1 MDGLIVIIRVS
12 LALLLPWGARTHP
25 LLETLI
31 LYSTLFSFCLLN
43 ELLRSCQEKVLEEP
57 HYCLFDLDGMNLMAR
72 NLAPA
77 LHFTLIIFVSAP
89 VINTFPF
96 PSLFYSF

>member
-25 LLETLI
+25 LLDRDSYSLFHSLFI
-31 LYSTLFSFCLLN
+31 LPPEAPIVRC
-43 ELLRSCQEKVLEEP
+43 EP

-77 LHFTLIIFVSAP
+77 LHLTLIIFVSAP
-89 VINTFPF
+89 VIKTFPY